1 MSTRGQAPD
10 NGMQLMKNLIIPT
23 RCGLTTI
30 NRCLSILPW
39 VLAVLAP
46 AAARGAEPIDWKLTY
61 THHRTEAERDGV
73 DLNLRATRDA
83 NVFWLGHYRRA
94 DEFQQTRAGLE
105 RGFSFDWGKALLSGQ
120 AATRGFLGFASQAE
134 IGRSSVRLITGFGR
148 TNLKPYFNLNFDP
161 NDAVT
166 LGVVADLPH
175 GMRASFYAVHDDRL
189 GTGQTVVHALL
200 RTSDDPA
207 QRWTID
213 VSQRRGPLGDAG
225 ERVRRTGIGVTYDRA
240 PYFGRIV
247 FDPNANFS
255 GHDMLRLGFGVRF

>member
-1 MSTRGQAPD
+1 M
-10 NGMQLMKNLIIPT
+10 IPT
-23 RCGLTTI
+23 RCGLTAI
-30 NRCLSILPW
+30 NRRLWILPLL
-39 VLAVLAP
+39 LAILAS
-46 AAARGAEPIDWKLTY
+46 AVARGAEPIDWKLTY
-61 THHRTEAERDGV
+61 THQRAETERDGV
-73 DLNLRATRDA
+73 DLNLRGTRDA
-83 NVFWLGHYRRA
+83 SVFWLGYYRRA
-94 DEFQQTRAGLE
+94 SEFQQTRAGLE
-105 RGFSFDWGKALLSGQ
+105 QWFSFNWGKALLSGQ

-134 IGRSSVRLITGFGR
+134 IGRGGVRLLAGFGR
-148 TNLKPYFNLNFDP
+148 TNLKPYYNLNFDP

-166 LGVVADLPH
+166 LGLVADLPD

-207 QRWTID
+207 HRWTID
-213 VSQRRGPLGDAG
+213 VSQRRGPLGDTG

>member
-1 MSTRGQAPD
+1 MRPV
-10 NGMQLMKNLIIPT
+10 LL
-23 RCGLTTI
+23 
-30 NRCLSILPW
+30 LPW
-39 VLAVLAP
+39 VLAVLAS

-61 THHRTEAERDGV
+61 THQRAETERDGD
-73 DLNLRATRDA
+73 DLNLRGTRGA
-83 NVFWLGHYRRA
+83 SVFWLGHYRRA
-94 DEFQQTRAGLE
+94 NEFQQSRAGLE
-105 RGFSFDWGKALLSGQ
+105 QWLSFDWGKVLLSGQ

-134 IGRSSVRLITGFGR
+134 IGKSRVRLLAGFGR

-166 LGVVADLPH
+166 LGLVADLPD

-200 RTSDDPA
+200 RTSEDPA
-207 QRWTID
+207 HRWTID
-213 VSQRRGPLGDAG
+213 VSQRRGPSGDAG
-225 ERVRRTGIGVTYDRA
+225 ERVRRTGIGVTYDHA